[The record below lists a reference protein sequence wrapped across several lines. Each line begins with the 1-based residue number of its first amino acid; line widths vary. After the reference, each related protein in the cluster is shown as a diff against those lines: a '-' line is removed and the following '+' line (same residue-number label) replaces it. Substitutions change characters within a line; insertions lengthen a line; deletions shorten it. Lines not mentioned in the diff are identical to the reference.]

1 MPHRDDG
8 HGVAEAGPPTCPG
21 NGVACPQRAQAGRRG
36 ITGMLLSQP
45 DLPGPLLPP
54 GSRIAVIAP
63 SGVVQPAR
71 LGRGLDVLHS
81 WGYRVLVGR
90 HVLSVAGHT
99 AGTVAERLA
108 DLRWALTDPEIEAI
122 WFARGGFGSMHLL
135 EHLIRLTR
143 DPEVVPTR
151 PLLGFSDATAF
162 LAALYREHRL
172 VEDPAAPPPGRLVG
186 IHAPVVTALGDMT
199 APAVLE
205 RVRALLQ
212 DGSGFRAEVDH
223 VCGPRR
229 SVRGPFVGGNLAM
242 LAALAGTPHALRSH
256 DAIMVLE
263 DVGEPVH
270 RLDRMITQLQLSGG
284 LMGVQAFA
292 LGSFSAVPGERDQ
305 HAESFMEQRL
315 AEFGVPV
322 VVGVPVGHD
331 PDNEPW
337 VYGQVG
343 ELLLS
348 GESDEVLDVP
358 HAEDMRVED

>member
-1 MPHRDDG
+1 MF
-8 HGVAEAGPPTCPG
+8 
-21 NGVACPQRAQAGRRG
+21 
-36 ITGMLLSQP
+36 LSQP
-45 DLPGPLLPP
+45 DLPGPLLAP

-63 SGVVQPAR
+63 SGPVQPAR
-71 LGRGLDVLHS
+71 LGRGLDVLHE
-81 WGYRVLVGR
+81 WGYRTLLGT
-90 HVLSVAGHT
+90 HVLAVAGHT
-99 AGTVAERLA
+99 AGTTRERLE
-108 DLRWALTDPEIEAI
+108 DLRWAMTDPEVEAI
-122 WFARGGFGSMHLL
+122 WFARGGFGAMHLL
-135 EHLIRLTR
+135 EDLIRLTR
-143 DPEVVPTR
+143 DPAAVPNR

-172 VEDPAAPPPGRLVG
+172 TDDLAHPVEHGLMG
-186 IHAPVVTALGDMT
+186 IHAPVITALGDLA
-199 APAVLE
+199 APPVLE
-205 RVRALLQ
+205 RVRAMLQ
-212 DGSGFRAEVDH
+212 DGSGFRAQVNH
-223 VCGPRR
+223 VAGPRR

-263 DVGEPVH
+263 DVGEPVY

-292 LGSFSAVPGERDQ
+292 LGSFSAAVGERDQ

-315 AEFGVPV
+315 LEFDVPI

-343 ELLLS
+343 ELVTDA
-348 GESDEVLDVP
+348 SDASE
-358 HAEDMRVED
+358 